1 MVRKNKRP
9 NIPESCPE
17 GLSLLISRCWDQ
29 NPAKRSQFKVSC
41 IFFLLE
47 MLIRNGS
54 HIYVMNFSLFVF
66 HLKASGYDQEMLES
80 LTADQLK
87 AL

>member
-41 IFFLLE
+41 SFLFR
-47 MLIRNGS
+47 LIRNAS
-54 HIYVMNFSLFVF
+54 HIYGMNFSFF
-66 HLKASGYDQEMLES
+66 ILK
-80 LTADQLK
+80 
-87 AL
+87 